1 MGNPNLPPVET
12 RFKPGQVA
20 NPLGRHNPAKRL
32 AGEACWKALRD
43 DFEANGVEAIIE
55 MRTKKPEAY
64 VALVASGL
72 PAEKALDLTVRKA
85 ESLLEEQAR
94 LMAES
99 YLESKRR
106 AAVGSPEPDSVHDS
120 VSPGLPTG

>member
-1 MGNPNLPPVET
+1 MGTENLKP
-12 RFKPGQVA
+12 FQPGQSG

-43 DFEANGVEAIIE
+43 DFEANGVQAIIE
-55 MRTKKPEAY
+55 MREKKPEAY

-72 PAEKALDLTVRKA
+72 PVEKAIDLTVNRV
-85 ESLLEEQAR
+85 ESLMEEQAR

-106 AAVGSPEPDSVHDS
+106 SAAGPVGADPVHNSVQA
-120 VSPGLPTG
+120 GLPTG

>member
-1 MGNPNLPPVET
+1 MAGNNPPEES
-12 RFKPGQVA
+12 RFKPGQSG

-43 DFEANGVEAIIE
+43 DFMENGVDAIIE

-64 VALVASGL
+64 IALVASGL
-72 PAEKALDLTVRKA
+72 PAEKALDVTVRKA
-85 ESLLEEQAR
+85 ETLLEEQAR

-106 AAVGSPEPDSVHDS
+106 AAAGSPEPNTVHDS
-120 VSPGLPTG
+120 VQAGLPTG